1 MKKILL
7 ILSIAILVSI
17 IFCIGNVWITLSHGP
32 NTTYGHL
39 ILRDRTGKIITDKG
53 RSGGYALPYKWT
65 MDTSLIKNIIAI
77 EDARFY
83 EHNGVNLSAKF
94 ASLYQNI
101 EAGGIVRGGSTITEQ
116 YIKNA
121 YYGWEPRDIIQK
133 IKEMIGAIFIES
145 KYSKDEILQK
155 YLSNVYMWNG
165 LYGIETVIWEN
176 PDNNTVLDTIT
187 RLKFPNITENNS
199 GSILEYRTRLQS
211 KLNITWTGNQLF
223 EIAKRNSINTYPLIT
238 SRVDTE
244 IALYCQWQ
252 QNTLNQWTI
261 KIPENL
267 CDSSEMNLT
276 LTIDANLMENAMKI
290 SQWTLRSLE
299 WKNVTNA
306 SVYIL
311 DPRTNTILVYI
322 GSANPKEEIDMITQ
336 RRSVGSLLKPFIYLL
351 ALRSWADTEDYIL
364 DDKTS
369 YETGING
376 KYFVPENYN
385 PRSYGPVRI
394 REALGNSLNAATV
407 RITDIIWI
415 TNVYNWLREFGIS
428 LDHDAG
434 YYGYGI
440 SLGTVETSIEN
451 IVQSYRSLLN
461 YKDPDTWQIARIL
474 SDSRNR
480 ARTFGI
486 SSILGTSIPMSVKTW
501 TSTDFRDNWTVSYSP
516 DAIIGVWVGNNDGSS
531 MGDVSGVT
539 GAWPIWHQIT
549 ETMIERWMIKNQ
561 EFIVPNSL
569 HQIPICLDTKC
580 FRKEMMYTHKFESP
594 RSRPSEWLYF
604 RSDFF
609 GNIMSEE
616 IEKWNIQE

>member
-1 MKKILL
+1 
-7 ILSIAILVSI
+7 
-17 IFCIGNVWITLSHGP
+17 
-32 NTTYGHL
+32 
-39 ILRDRTGKIITDKG
+39 
-53 RSGGYALPYKWT
+53 
-65 MDTSLIKNIIAI
+65 
-77 EDARFY
+77 
-83 EHNGVNLSAKF
+83 
-94 ASLYQNI
+94 
-101 EAGGIVRGGSTITEQ
+101 
-116 YIKNA
+116 
-121 YYGWEPRDIIQK
+121 
-133 IKEMIGAIFIES
+133 
-145 KYSKDEILQK
+145 
-155 YLSNVYMWNG
+155 
-165 LYGIETVIWEN
+165 
-176 PDNNTVLDTIT
+176 
-187 RLKFPNITENNS
+187 
-199 GSILEYRTRLQS
+199 
-211 KLNITWTGNQLF
+211 
-223 EIAKRNSINTYPLIT
+223 
-238 SRVDTE
+238 
-244 IALYCQWQ
+244 
-252 QNTLNQWTI
+252 
-261 KIPENL
+261 
-267 CDSSEMNLT
+267 
-276 LTIDANLMENAMKI
+276 
-290 SQWTLRSLE
+290 
-299 WKNVTNA
+299 
-306 SVYIL
+306 
-311 DPRTNTILVYI
+311 
-322 GSANPKEEIDMITQ
+322 MITQ